1 MATSHVMLHIGSEF
15 ADRASILPRAGDVE
29 LPGVPEG
36 GRTTAAGASMGV
48 VCCTGRPVSDA
59 VAL

>member
-15 ADRASILPRAGDVE
+15 ASILPRAGDLE

-36 GRTTAAGASMGV
+36 GRTTAAGTSMGV